1 MDLIWAFFGLII
13 LATIVSLWHEFSQK
27 KFGWSKLKYQIY
39 ILALMFFS
47 FLGYGLMMFM
57 VE

>member
-1 MDLIWAFFGLII
+1 MDLIWVFFGLII

-47 FLGYGLMMFM
+47 FLGYGLIMVM

>member
-1 MDLIWAFFGLII
+1 MDLIWVLFGLII

-47 FLGYGLMMFM
+47 FLGYGLIMVM